1 MSCAKKNDF
10 SSLSLKVEL
19 DSLHFCDFIYLLM
32 LYITKKRSQGLRA
45 FYTKNEIKTPS
56 NNQQMHEVSISSPWT
71 YPFLASLALINCV
84 PTFSFPSL
92 SLILLK

>member
-32 LYITKKRSQGLRA
+32 LYITKKKKPGV
-45 FYTKNEIKTPS
+45 KG
-56 NNQQMHEVSISSPWT
+56 
-71 YPFLASLALINCV
+71 FLYEEWN
-84 PTFSFPSL
+84 
-92 SLILLK
+92 